1 MTPREYLLSSPT
13 RAQIKRKIHFNNID
27 SKRLR
32 LDPTPKIEDSTVE
45 KYHARVSTQLQ
56 NDRRKLQVM
65 MPFGEKWELL
75 NKRQNDQESK
85 ITDLSSAERIR
96 RIRVKYRRSEE
107 RTAWRKDLAAKAL
120 YR

>member
-1 MTPREYLLSSPT
+1 MELSIKLTPPRGLDAKMTPREYLLSSPT

-45 KYHARVSTQLQ
+45 KYHARVSTLLQ

-75 NKRQNDQESK
+75 NKRQNA
-85 ITDLSSAERIR
+85 SAVQFCDVLLLFLIPT
-96 RIRVKYRRSEE
+96 S
-107 RTAWRKDLAAKAL
+107 
-120 YR
+120 